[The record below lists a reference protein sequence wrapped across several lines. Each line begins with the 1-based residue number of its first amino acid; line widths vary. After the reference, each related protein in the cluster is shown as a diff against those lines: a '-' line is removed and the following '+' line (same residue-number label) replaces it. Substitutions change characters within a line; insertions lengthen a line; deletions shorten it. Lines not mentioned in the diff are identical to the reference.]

1 MFVMLLKLI
10 NKPIC
15 AIIVHRVNIG
25 KGNNSMKTTTKKI
38 TALLI
43 AAAVFATSTFVLPA
57 TEVSAASGKSRSAS
71 LELVK
76 DGNSFFDYRTA
87 AGEKLYGYDTL
98 QGACANKGFAY
109 LTLYNRN
116 AQKCKIVKVNLATKD
131 VVLTSAALPLYHGN
145 NLTFNTRKNLILVT
159 CADGNPKRAIFVNPD
174 TLTITSSKYIKLSK
188 KVKKL
193 PKKVRRKYKGF
204 SAIAYNEKKNIYVGR
219 LKGRNDCIIF
229 DGNLNPKKYV
239 KLKGV
244 NTKLVRQGMESR
256 GNYIY
261 DVRSFK
267 GKAKYNV
274 VTVHKM
280 NGKYVGKVVFP
291 YGKAPGSELEC
302 IFHDGGTVYAG
313 FYLTTNQKHDYPSYH
328 VKRTNEFY
336 VVRNMF

>member
-1 MFVMLLKLI
+1 MKL
-10 NKPIC
+10 
-15 AIIVHRVNIG
+15 
-25 KGNNSMKTTTKKI
+25 TTKKI

-43 AAAVFATSTFVLPA
+43 ALAVFATSTLALPV
-57 TEVSAASGKSRSAS
+57 ENVDAASGKSRSAS

-116 AQKCKIVKVNLATKD
+116 NQHCKIVKVNLATKD

-159 CADGNPKRAIFVNPD
+159 CADGNPKRAVFVNPD

-188 KVKKL
+188 KVKRL

-219 LKGRNDCIIF
+219 LKDRNDVIIF
-229 DGNLNPKKYV
+229 DGNLNPKKFV
-239 KLKGV
+239 KLKKEKK
-244 NTKLVRQGMESR
+244 KLVRQGLESR

-267 GKAKYNV
+267 GKNKYNV

-280 NGKYVGKVVFP
+280 NGKYVGKVTFP

-313 FYLTTNQKHDYPSYH
+313 FYLTTNQKHDLPSYH
-328 VKRTNEFY
+328 VQRSNELY
-336 VVRNMF
+336 VVKNMF